1 MSQGRSVRLAVG
13 ARRDI
18 AGILDQTVERFGVRQ
33 HATYAALL
41 RSAIGLVAENPARL
55 GSKDQSDLIP
65 GMRSFP
71 VGFAAKRRGTSPH
84 LLFYVPDGSAG
95 GGVLVVRVLHQAM
108 DPRAHLP
115 LDAG

>member
-41 RSAIGLVAENPARL
+41 RSAIGLVAENPARP
-55 GSKDQSDLIP
+55 GSRDQSDLVP
-65 GMRSFP
+65 DMRSFP
-71 VGFAAKRRGTSPH
+71 VGLAAKRRGASPYI
-84 LLFYVPDGSAG
+84 LFYMPDGSAG
-95 GGVLVVRVLHQAM
+95 GGILVVRVLHQAM
-108 DPRAHLP
+108 DPRGHLAS
-115 LDAG
+115 DAG